1 MENIIRLKALH
12 EFGHFSFR
20 FTLVLA
26 QLLTHYKTLQLILM
40 EPNMN
45 SNVVQLKL
53 PQITISKY
61 IYYSAEHTDNNIN
74 TVILLYSFMQ

>member
-12 EFGHFSFR
+12 ESGHFCFR
-20 FTLVLA
+20 LSVNITFVLA

-61 IYYSAEHTDNNIN
+61 IYIIQRD
-74 TVILLYSFMQ
+74 ILITILIP